1 MSDTALDK
9 SLREAID
16 LTNEKFLAVKN
27 FFLALLGLEK
37 ATTKA

>member
-16 LTNEKFLAVKN
+16 LTNEKFVAIKN
-27 FFLALLGLEK
+27 FFFALLGLEK
-37 ATTKA
+37 STNA

>member
-16 LTNEKFLAVKN
+16 LTNEKFAAIRN
-27 FFLALLGLEK
+27 FFYAILGLEK
-37 ATTKA
+37 SRNV